1 MFYEPTCIKT
11 GENLHASRR
20 ITKYFRFKRGIS
32 ISEGCFG
39 GKNSTETEITRNFK
53 NLRFSNNNG
62 KIGKLFKFLEFF
74 VSVEFL
80 PQGCFKKP

>member
-53 NLRFSNNNG
+53 NLRFSNILVSGN
-62 KIGKLFKFLEFF
+62 KALLRDFRTYRIMGKLG
-74 VSVEFL
+74 SN
-80 PQGCFKKP
+80 